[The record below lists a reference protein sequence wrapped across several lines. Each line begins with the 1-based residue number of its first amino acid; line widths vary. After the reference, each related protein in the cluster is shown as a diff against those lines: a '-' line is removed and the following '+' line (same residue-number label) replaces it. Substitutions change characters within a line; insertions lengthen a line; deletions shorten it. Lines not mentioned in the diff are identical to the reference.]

1 MLLLKPFLIIIFKEL
16 FMTFDELLLALFKL
30 LNQPL
35 SLFMKLILLLAE
47 LEYDCVCI
55 FIVFLQFAAFF
66 FWPFQ

>member
-35 SLFMKLILLLAE
+35 SLFMKLILLLTE
-47 LEYDCVCI
+47 LEYDRVCI

-66 FWPFQ
+66 F